1 MLLSGFIVMALL
13 AKWAVYIGFAAV
25 VGGLFMLNL
34 VRQQPKEAAV
44 LRHYIASGAA
54 LGLVAV
60 AVNYLAQVGSF
71 AGDGVAGMF
80 DGFMHELLW
89 FSPIGESVLWRVA
102 GFGLVLLGSRLI
114 LSTTLK
120 IRQLAWAIVLS
131 GTVLLATAFSTLGHS
146 TELNF
151 FSQSMVFLHVVIIG
165 SWVGA
170 FYPLWRLCSVANV
183 KELQLIM
190 DKFGQLGIGIVALV
204 VVSGGSLLWQL
215 FDKPSEFIT
224 SGYGQAMLLKLS
236 LVCVILL
243 IAARHKFIL
252 VPSLTNQNDPI
263 AARKLQKSIA
273 LEVVVGVLILAT
285 TAVLSS
291 VLGPVSLS

>member
-1 MLLSGFIVMALL
+1 MLLSGFVVMALL
-13 AKWAVYIGFAAV
+13 AKWAVYLGFAAV

-34 VRQQPKEAAV
+34 VHQQPKEAAV
-44 LRHYIASGAA
+44 LRHYIGSGAVF
-54 LGLVAV
+54 GLMAV
-60 AVNYLAQVGSF
+60 TLNYLAQVASF

-114 LSTTLK
+114 LSTTPK
-120 IRQLAWAIVLS
+120 VRQLAWAIVLS
-131 GTVLLATAFSTLGHS
+131 GTVLLATAFSTIGHS

-170 FYPLWRLCSVANV
+170 FYPLWRLCSVAKV
-183 KELQLIM
+183 ADLQRIM

-204 VVSGGSLLWQL
+204 ALSGGSLLWQL
-215 FDKPSEFIT
+215 FDKPSEFI
-224 SGYGQAMLLKLS
+224 SSSYGMAMLSKLS
-236 LVCVILL
+236 LVMIILL

-252 VPSLTNQNDPI
+252 VPNLTSPKESL
-263 AARKLQKSIA
+263 AAQKLQNSIA
-273 LEVVVGVLILAT
+273 LEIVVGVLILAT

-291 VLGPVSLS
+291 ILGPVSLS